1 MAWQRLVVSIKGEDD
16 IEIETN
22 ARDWASISFDDM
34 QTTGALFRVTH
45 NALVRIGADGVPLNY
60 DAFLEVLD
68 GIPVTADEG
77 AGDVLDPT
85 RPEVSDG

>member
-1 MAWQRLVVSIKGEDD
+1 MAWQRLVVSVKGEDP

-45 NALVRIGADGVPLNY
+45 NALVRIGAPVPLNY

-68 GIPVTADEG
+68 GIPETADEG
-77 AGDVLDPT
+77 ADDTLDPT
-85 RPEVSDG
+85 PTDL